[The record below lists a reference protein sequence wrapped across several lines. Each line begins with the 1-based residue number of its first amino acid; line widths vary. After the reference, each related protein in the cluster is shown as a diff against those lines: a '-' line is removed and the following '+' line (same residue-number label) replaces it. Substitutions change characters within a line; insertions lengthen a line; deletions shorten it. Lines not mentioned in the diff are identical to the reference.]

1 MFKFGCYDIIAES
14 KGNRDKEGVTVEGV
28 VRMVS
33 TDLQPKLHVVIPEGV
48 APGQAAADIA
58 AILSRNGYGIV
69 EMLSERNGRR
79 TEINMERIYSE
90 LDSGTKLEDVLGKIG
105 ISYQTLFRK
114 HKEYQKSLPE
124 SERRAGIVKYKETG
138 RPAVDVPM
146 EWVYDQI
153 DAGSTV
159 AEVANKLHV
168 GIRTLYSRH
177 ADYQKNLKK
186 CMEGSAAPYLREN
199 LTRGPA
205 CPGRGRRKKEINM
218 EEVYDQLLSGKGIC
232 EVATAFGVTS
242 TTLNNHH
249 NEYQEKHK
257 GKRGKYIRRTLK
269 DFKG

>member
-1 MFKFGCYDIIAES
+1 MIS
-14 KGNRDKEGVTVEGV
+14 KSKRHGNKEGITAGQKTDT
-28 VRMVS
+28 RGGMMVS
-33 TDLQPKLHVVIPEGV
+33 TGLQPRLHVVIP
-48 APGQAAADIA
+48 PGTTFDQAAAAIA
-58 AILSRNGYGIV
+58 AILARNGYGV
-69 EMLSERNGRR
+69 AEMLSRRNGCRR
-79 TEINMERIYSE
+79 EIDMEGVYKA
-90 LDSGTKLEDVLGKIG
+90 LDNGTKMEELLRKLGVT
-105 ISYQTLFRK
+105 YQTLSRR
-114 HKEYQKSLPE
+114 HKEYQKSLSE
-124 SERRAGIVKYKETG
+124 DERRTDIVKFKETG
-138 RPAVDVPM
+138 RPPADIPM
-146 EWVYDQI
+146 EWVYEQI
-153 DAGSTV
+153 DGGCSV
-159 AEVANKLHV
+159 REVANKLHV

-205 CPGRGRRKKEINM
+205 CPGRVRRKKEINM

-242 TTLNNHH
+242 TALNNHH